1 MLAPLIAAAALFM
14 ENMDST
20 VIATSLP
27 QMAADLGED
36 PVVLKLAFTSYLIA
50 LAVVIPISGWC
61 ADRFGSRT
69 VFRAAIVVFTL
80 ASAACGFAT
89 TLEELIAARAVQ
101 GAGGAMMTPV
111 GRLILLRSAP
121 KSDLVRALAWLTVP
135 ALIAPLIGPPLGG
148 FITTYFHWRWIFWIN
163 VPFGIAGVVLAT
175 LYLPEIR
182 MPHPPKLDVAGFAMA
197 GGGLSALI
205 FGFTIVGREL
215 FAAWVAPALIVCG
228 AALVAAY
235 VRHARRVAHPIL
247 NLRLFSIATFRSSL
261 TGGGVFRIGVGA
273 IPFLLPMMLQVAFGL
288 DAFASGS
295 LTFAAAAGAL
305 AMKFTAGPILRR
317 FGFRRVLIV
326 NAIVSA
332 GFLASYGLFTPQ
344 TPYALVIAALA
355 AGGFFRSLQFTS
367 LNALA
372 FSDIPEDRMSQA
384 STLSAV
390 AQQLSAATGVALA
403 AFVLE
408 AARAL
413 RGDATLQTEDFQAA
427 FFAIAALTVLAALL
441 HLSLPGNAGSAVS
454 GKDHGGEDKPYSIIP
469 PSGRHLAD
477 KDDANTNR

>member
-1 MLAPLIAAAALFM
+1 MLVPLIAAAALFM

-27 QMAADLGED
+27 QMAADFGED

-61 ADRFGSRT
+61 ADRFGTRT

-89 TLEELIAARAVQ
+89 TLEQLIAARAVQ
-101 GAGGAMMTPV
+101 GVGGAMMTPV
-111 GRLILLRSAP
+111 GRLILLRSVP

-135 ALIAPLIGPPLGG
+135 ALVGPLIGPPLGG

-163 VPFGIAGVVLAT
+163 IPFGIAGVILAS
-175 LYLPEIR
+175 LYMPEIR
-182 MPHPPKLDVAGFAMA
+182 LPHPPRLDIKGFVMA

-205 FGFTIVGREL
+205 FGFTIVGRDL
-215 FAAWVAPALIVCG
+215 FAPWIAPALIVAG

-235 VRHARRVAHPIL
+235 LAHARRAVQPIL

-261 TGGGVFRIGVGA
+261 TGGSVFRVGVGA
-273 IPFLLPMMLQVAFGL
+273 IPFLLPLMLQVGFGL

-305 AMKFTAGPILRR
+305 VMKFTAGPILKR
-317 FGFRRVLIV
+317 FGFRTVLV
-326 NAIVSA
+326 ANALVCA
-332 GFLASYGLFTPQ
+332 AFLGSYGLFTPQ
-344 TPYALVIAALA
+344 TPHMLIIAVLVV
-355 AGGFFRSLQFTS
+355 GGFFRSLQFTS

-372 FSDIPEDRMSQA
+372 FSDIPEDRLSQA
-384 STLSAV
+384 ATLSAV

-403 AFVLE
+403 ALVLE
-408 AARAL
+408 LARAM
-413 RGDATLQTEDFQAA
+413 RGDATLQVEDFAIA
-427 FFAIAALTVLAALL
+427 FYAIAALTAVAALT
-441 HLSLPGNAGSAVS
+441 HLSLPKDAGSAVS
-454 GKDHGGEDKPYSIIP
+454 GKN
-469 PSGRHLAD
+469 
-477 KDDANTNR
+477 DD

>member
-1 MLAPLIAAAALFM
+1 MLVPLIAAAALFM

-50 LAVVIPISGWC
+50 LAVVILFSCWC
-61 ADRFGSRT
+61 AERFGART

-89 TLEELIAARAVQ
+89 TLEELIMARALQ

-111 GRLILLRSAP
+111 GRLILLRSVP

-135 ALIAPLIGPPLGG
+135 ALVAPLIGPPLGG

-163 VPFGIAGVVLAT
+163 IPFGIAGVILAT
-175 LYLPEIR
+175 LYMPEIR
-182 MPHPPKLDVAGFAMA
+182 LAHPPKLDVAGFLMA
-197 GGGLSALI
+197 GGGLASLI
-205 FGFTIVGREL
+205 FGFTVVGRDL
-215 FAAWVAPALIVCG
+215 FPAWVAPALI
-228 AALVAAY
+228 AAGVTLVLAY
-235 VRHARRVAHPIL
+235 AVHARRIAHPIL
-247 NLRLFSIATFRSSL
+247 NLRLFSIATFRSSV
-261 TGGGVFRIGVGA
+261 TGGSVFRIGVGA
-273 IPFLLPMMLQVAFGL
+273 IPFLLPLMLQVGFGL

-305 AMKFTAGPILRR
+305 AMKFTAGPILKR
-317 FGFRRVLIV
+317 FGFRRVLIL
-326 NAIVSA
+326 NALVCA
-332 GFLASYGLFTPQ
+332 AFLGSYGLFTPQ
-344 TPYALVIAALA
+344 TPHALIIAVLVV
-355 AGGFFRSLQFTS
+355 GGFFRSLQFTS

-372 FSDIPEDRMSQA
+372 FSDIPEDRLSQA

-408 AARAL
+408 ATRGAR
-413 RGDATLQTEDFQAA
+413 GEATLAVDDFAIA
-427 FFAIAALTVLAALL
+427 FYAIAALTAVAALM
-441 HLSLPGNAGSAVS
+441 HLSLPKNAGSAVS
-454 GKDHGGEDKPYSIIP
+454 GKDDS
-469 PSGRHLAD
+469 
-477 KDDANTNR
+477 